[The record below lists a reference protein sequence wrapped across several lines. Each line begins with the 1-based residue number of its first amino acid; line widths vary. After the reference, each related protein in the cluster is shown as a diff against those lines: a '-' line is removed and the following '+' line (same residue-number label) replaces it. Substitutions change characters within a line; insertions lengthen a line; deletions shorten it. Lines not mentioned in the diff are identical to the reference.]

1 MRPIGRVHMA
11 PAFCTF
17 DRWASNWVPLGRLR
31 GSAFMIVRMNGQF
44 GAATQFALR
53 ESFDWITGPVTIDL
67 RNASLAA
74 AALGEIMLLANR
86 IGIRNVTLANP
97 APITRK
103 ILSVTH
109 LDRVLR
115 VTAVGDVSEEY
126 QKSA

>member
-1 MRPIGRVHMA
+1 
-11 PAFCTF
+11 
-17 DRWASNWVPLGRLR
+17 
-31 GSAFMIVRMNGQF
+31 MIVRMNGQF

>member
-1 MRPIGRVHMA
+1 
-11 PAFCTF
+11 
-17 DRWASNWVPLGRLR
+17 
-31 GSAFMIVRMNGQF
+31 MIVRLNGEF
-44 GAATQFALR
+44 GASTQFALR
-53 ESFDWITGPVTIDL
+53 EGFDRITGPVTIDL

-86 IGIRNVTLANP
+86 IGVRNVTLANP
-97 APITRK
+97 APMTRK